1 MIEDS
6 QIINMFNHIYYET
19 LSKSDGRVKALLKGL
34 NSIEATYVIQWL
46 SKDKVRIWCDQDDFD
61 NLIGELNEEGE

>member
-19 LSKSDGRVKALLKGL
+19 HDKGSDKVKALITGL
-34 NSIEATYVIQWL
+34 DLIKATYVIQWV
-46 SKDKVRIWCDQDDFD
+46 SRDKIRVWCDQDDFD
-61 NLIGELNEEGE
+61 ELRSVDEV

>member
-19 LSKSDGRVKALLKGL
+19 HDKGSDEVRALITGL
-34 NSIEATYVIQWL
+34 DLIKATYVIQWL
-46 SKDKVRIWCDQDDFD
+46 SRDKIRVWCDQDDFD
-61 NLIGELNEEGE
+61 ILGELDEKGE

>member
-19 LSKSDGRVKALLKGL
+19 HNKGSNRVRTLITGL
-34 NSIEATYVIQWL
+34 DLIKATYVIQWV
-46 SKDKVRIWCDQDDFD
+46 SRDKIRVWCDQDDFD
-61 NLIGELNEEGE
+61 VLGELDEKRE